1 MKFIKH
7 VKKAWIALATV
18 VAAGATHQAL
28 AAEPTVYT
36 VAQLTNA
43 VATATA
49 GAVIVLAPGTYT
61 LNDEYM
67 LDDSTTGK
75 SFLNVDANNVTIMG
89 ATESSRKDWQYQNEP
104 VIIDCANKARLV
116 NSAYNAYQLTIKNI
130 AVTGCSSTYTF
141 GTIGLSV
148 NWNRFVT
155 FTNCVFRNNNQAK
168 EAFWNHGYFT
178 LRDCAFVANSSS
190 LDGTFYGCDIY
201 GNTGCMTYVH
211 GMYDCSVEG
220 HVRTDS
226 NPVVTLVDGVVVS
239 NCTFKANA
247 AANNTATSARTI
259 LKPGKKATIKGCT
272 FEANTNALI
281 VADLDDT
288 DASLI
293 NIAGCTFVSNT
304 VTAGVKPPYG
314 ERWLGYLILN
324 NTNNFASAAAAQ
336 ARFSVSDSTFDGNC
350 YGTIQWN
357 LFGMADVFGVHAI
370 RCTFG
375 GHSADTYSDMNHYN
389 MSALNSS
396 LKDCDIMGGD
406 ITDCVVNRCTIHDVT
421 NRMYACFRDYCRVT
435 NSLVF
440 NFSPENTA
448 RLYASVYK
456 QDAEFVNCTFAT
468 NSAVTYFSQLSSE
481 SADCGDIKFINCLF
495 NSNVRAGNTP
505 VASDISVSDDDMS
518 VYGFTQ
524 KVVFASSYY
533 GKFTA
538 YGRFADTVFAALTN
552 APNTLAVCANPKFVQ
567 DSRPE
572 TPYWSLLPNSSLIG
586 KGDPLDFSASD
597 LDLAGK
603 PRLRDGKV
611 DIGCYQCWLNPEGL
625 IIIFR

>member
-18 VAAGATHQAL
+18 VAVGASHQAL

-67 LDDSTTGK
+67 LDNGTTGK

-89 ATESSRKDWQYQNEP
+89 ATESSRKDWTYQAEP

-130 AVTGCSSTYTF
+130 AVTGCSTTYNY
-141 GTIGLSV
+141 GTIGLSETF
-148 NWNRFVT
+148 NRFVT
-155 FTNCVFRNNNQAK
+155 FTNCVFRNNTQKDK
-168 EAFWNHGYFT
+168 EVFWNHNYFT
-178 LRDCAFVANSSS
+178 LRDCAFVANSGK

-201 GNTGCMTYVH
+201 GNTGYMTYVH

-220 HVRTDS
+220 HVRTDA
-226 NPVVTLVDGVVVS
+226 NPVVSLSGDAIVS

-247 AANNTATSARTI
+247 AAGNDNTSTRTI
-259 LKPGKKATIKGCT
+259 LKPAKKATIKGCT
-272 FEANTNALI
+272 FESNTNTLI

-293 NIAGCTFVSNT
+293 NIAKCTFVSNT
-304 VTAGVKPPYG
+304 VTVGARLPYG
-314 ERWLGYLILN
+314 GLWLGYLILN

-350 YGTIQWN
+350 YGTHQWN
-357 LFGMADVFGVHAI
+357 LCGMTDVFGVHAI

-375 GHSADTYSDMNHYN
+375 GHSADTYYAIDHYN

-396 LKDCDIMGGD
+396 LEDCDIMGGD

-421 NRMYACFRDYCRVT
+421 NRMCACFRDYCRVT
-435 NSLVF
+435 NSLVS
-440 NFSPENTA
+440 NFSPANQA
-448 RLYASVYK
+448 FLYASLFK

-468 NSAVTYFSQLSSE
+468 NSAVTYRSNLSS
-481 SADCGDIKFINCLF
+481 DVCDDVKFINCLF
-495 NSNVRAGNTP
+495 NSNTNGSGKETDFSMKKD
-505 VASDISVSDDDMS
+505 SDTTLNCWLSKVSFDHC
-518 VYGFTQ
+518 F
-524 KVVFASSYY
+524 
-533 GKFTA
+533 
-538 YGRFADTVFAALTN
+538 YGRFTPDGDLTDERFAAKTNGVDTLTF
-552 APNTLAVCANPKFVQ
+552 CANPKFVK
-567 DSRPE
+567 DSRPDA
-572 TPYWSLLPNSSLIG
+572 PYWSLLPNSQLIG
-586 KGDPLDFSASD
+586 KGDASIWTAEDVD
-597 LDLAGK
+597 LTGK
-603 PRLRDGKV
+603 FRLRDGKV
-611 DIGCYQCWLNPEGL
+611 DIGCYECWLREPGMM
-625 IIIFR
+625 IFVR